1 MATVDSHALA
11 ASPLEKPATLIEKYC
26 GSCNFPNT
34 PSAMATTAPS
44 PTAISTA
51 TPPPD
56 DLAGTAAVGAS
67 ASDIA
72 VPLNPNGLDLD
83 TVDRRDAVGRQ
94 LGRGRGRA
102 VLAPLHAGH
111 SPAWVDDPAVA
122 NACVVVYIES
132 GGRLGG
138 GSVEVPLLFADP
150 QGADDR
156 IPLEAPVE
164 PARLVLVGQAHS
176 AVDGATPQP
185 RLDRVAVAGVGDR
198 LVAVD
203 GDLQCDRAVGGRDL
217 ADVVRLGR
225 KGRWRR
231 RARRRWRGHRSSRG
245 SRRGRLAVGVRG
257 RGRLL
262 LRNVH
267 EQYADPEHRN
277 GAERDYRTADFH
289 NPLLACEQTPLAMF
303 CLHNGRCREMVQ

>member
-1 MATVDSHALA
+1 MATVDSHALT
-11 ASPLEKPATLIEKYC
+11 ASPLENPARLMEKYC
-26 GSCNFPNT
+26 GSCSFPKT
-34 PSAMATTAPS
+34 PRDTATSAPSATAVR
-44 PTAISTA
+44 TANPLLGVLIRCVTA
-51 TPPPD
+51 
-56 DLAGTAAVGAS
+56 G
-67 ASDIA
+67 SDIA
-72 VPLNPNGLDLD
+72 VPLNPNGHDLD

-231 RARRRWRGHRSSRG
+231 RARRRWRRRARRRWRGHRSSRG
-245 SRRGRLAVGVRG
+245 SRR
-257 RGRLL
+257 
-262 LRNVH
+262 
-267 EQYADPEHRN
+267 
-277 GAERDYRTADFH
+277 
-289 NPLLACEQTPLAMF
+289 
-303 CLHNGRCREMVQ
+303 